1 MNSVLLDAT
10 DREDPPGQVSREA
23 LYDEVWSHPML
34 RVAERYGVSSSFMAR
49 VCTSMNVP
57 RPPRGHWAKLE
68 HGKPSP
74 QVPLPDARPGD
85 HLIWRRGDAPG
96 PARYPLP
103 KPPERQVARPRPR
116 ISRSGRHPLVSGVRD
131 LFTKGKVIDSGYLKP
146 SQRRLVDVVVSEPM
160 LDDALDMANALFLRL
175 EAAGYR
181 VMLAPSDRTYSRA
194 SVGEREKPGK
204 TVNNRYP
211 SLWHPSKPTV
221 VFVGSV
227 AIGLT
232 FFEMTEQLEARYV
245 DGEYIPLGKLPA
257 AERRRPIPS
266 WSWTTQK
273 HFATGRLCLQAFSPY
288 PVADWV
294 HRWPEAKARE
304 LRWQLDEIVD
314 FLAKAATIIAGLVE
328 EGERQAEIRRREWEE
343 ERRRLEERWE
353 RERQEK
359 ARAEARQ
366 ELLEAIRAW
375 DDVRRI
381 QAFFREAEDEALSR
395 TSEEREV
402 LLGRLATARELV
414 GEMDTL
420 GMLMK
425 WRGPEER

>member
-10 DREDPPGQVSREA
+10 DRDDPPGQVSREA
-23 LYDEVWSHPML
+23 LYDEVWRHPML

-103 KPPERQVARPRPR
+103 KPPERQVACPRPR
-116 ISRSGRHPLVSGVRD
+116 ILRSARHPLVSGVRD

-160 LDDALDMANALFLRL
+160 LDDALDTANALFLRL

-194 SVGEREKPGK
+194 SVEEREKPGK

-211 SLWHPSKPTV
+211 SLWHP
-221 VFVGSV
+221 
-227 AIGLT
+227 L
-232 FFEMTEQLEARYV
+232 
-245 DGEYIPLGKLPA
+245 
-257 AERRRPIPS
+257 
-266 WSWTTQK
+266 
-273 HFATGRLCLQAFSPY
+273 
-288 PVADWV
+288 
-294 HRWPEAKARE
+294 
-304 LRWQLDEIVD
+304 
-314 FLAKAATIIAGLVE
+314 
-328 EGERQAEIRRREWEE
+328 
-343 ERRRLEERWE
+343 RRL
-353 RERQEK
+353 
-359 ARAEARQ
+359 
-366 ELLEAIRAW
+366 
-375 DDVRRI
+375 
-381 QAFFREAEDEALSR
+381 LS
-395 TSEEREV
+395 SW
-402 LLGRLATARELV
+402 APSPSA
-414 GEMDTL
+414 
-420 GMLMK
+420 
-425 WRGPEER
+425 

>member
-1 MNSVLLDAT
+1 MNSVPSDAT
-10 DREDPPGQVSREA
+10 DRDDPPGQVSREA
-23 LYDEVWSHPML
+23 LYDEVWRQPML

-103 KPPERQVARPRPR
+103 KPPERQVARLRPR
-116 ISRSGRHPLVSGVRD
+116 ILRSTRHPLVSGVRD

-160 LDDALDMANALFLRL
+160 LDGALDTANALFLRL

-194 SVGEREKPGK
+194 SVEEREKPGK
-204 TVNNRYP
+204 TANNRYP

-232 FFEMTEQLEARYV
+232 LFEMTEQLEARYV

-257 AERRRPIPS
+257 AGRRRPMPS
-266 WSWTTQK
+266 WSWTTHKQ
-273 HFATGRLCLQAFSPY
+273 FATGRLCLQAFSPY
-288 PVADWV
+288 LVADWV

-304 LRWQLDEIVD
+304 LRGRLDEIVD
-314 FLAKAATIIAGLVE
+314 YLAKAATTIAGLVE

-381 QAFFREAEDEALSR
+381 QAFFRAAEDEALSR
-395 TSEEREV
+395 KSEERAG
-402 LLGRLATARELV
+402 LLKRLAIARELV
-414 GEMDTL
+414 GVVDTL

-425 WRGPEER
+425 WRVPEER

>member
-1 MNSVLLDAT
+1 MKSVPPEAT
-10 DREDPPGQVSREA
+10 DRGDPPGQVSREA
-23 LYDEVWSHPML
+23 LYDEVWRNPML
-34 RVAERYGVSSSFMAR
+34 RVAERYRVSSSFMAR
-49 VCTSMNVP
+49 VCDSMNVP

-74 QVPLPDARPGD
+74 QAPLPDARPGD
-85 HLIWRRGDAPG
+85 RLIWRRGDAPG

-103 KPPERQVARPRPR
+103 KPPERQVVHPRPR
-116 ISRSGRHPLVSGVRD
+116 ISRSARHPLVSGVRD

-160 LDDALDMANALFLRL
+160 LDDALDTANALFLRL

-194 SVGEREKPGK
+194 SVDERETPGK
-204 TVNNRYP
+204 TANKRYP
-211 SLWHPSKPTV
+211 SLWHPSKATV

-232 FFEMTEQLEARYV
+232 LFEMTEELEARYV

-266 WSWTTQK
+266 WSWTTHK

-294 HRWPEAKARE
+294 QRWPEAKARE
-304 LRWQLDEIVD
+304 LRGQLDEIVD
-314 FLAKAATIIAGLVE
+314 YLAKAATTIAGLVE

-366 ELLEAIRAW
+366 ELLESIRAW

-381 QAFFREAEDEALSR
+381 QMFFREAEGEALSR
-395 TSEEREV
+395 TS
-402 LLGRLATARELV
+402 GRR
-414 GEMDTL
+414 
-420 GMLMK
+420 K
-425 WRGPEER
+425 NY

>member
-10 DREDPPGQVSREA
+10 DRNDPPGQVSREA
-23 LYDEVWSHPML
+23 LYDEVWRHPML

-49 VCTSMNVP
+49 VCASMNVP

-85 HLIWRRGDAPG
+85 PLIWRRGDAPG

-103 KPPERQVARPRPR
+103 KPPEHQVARPRSR
-116 ISRSGRHPLVSGVRD
+116 ISRPARHPLVSGVRN

-146 SQRRLVDVVVSEPM
+146 SQRRLVDVVVSEPV
-160 LDDALDMANALFLRL
+160 LDDALDTANALFLRL

-181 VMLAPSDRTYSRA
+181 VMLAPSDRIYSRA
-194 SVGEREKPGK
+194 SVDEREKPGK
-204 TVNNRYP
+204 TANKRYP
-211 SLWHPSKPTV
+211 RLWHPSRATV

-232 FFEMTEQLEARYV
+232 LFEMTEQLEARYV
-245 DGEYIPLGKLPA
+245 DGEYIPLSKLPA
-257 AERRRPIPS
+257 ADRRRPLPS
-266 WSWTTQK
+266 WSWTTQMP
-273 HFATGRLCLQAFSPY
+273 FATGRLCLQVFSPY
-288 PVADWV
+288 PVADWM
-294 HRWPEAKARE
+294 HRWPEVRARE
-304 LRWQLDEIVD
+304 LRGQLDEIVD
-314 FLAKAATIIAGLVE
+314 YLTKAAVTIAGLVE
-328 EGERQAEIRRREWEE
+328 EGERQVEIRRREWEE

-359 ARAEARQ
+359 SRAAARQ
-366 ELLEAIRAW
+366 DLLDAIRAW
-375 DDVRRI
+375 DDIRRI

-402 LLGRLATARELV
+402 LLRRLAVARELV

-425 WRGPEER
+425 WRGPDER